1 MFYKRR
7 DPQSLLEPK
16 TLGFIMTH
24 TENPLVSVSICSAFS
39 SRKDP
44 SVHFFSAFCH
54 FNTVPKRRAYG
65 SIFCCE
71 WEDIII
77 AKTVRDHKF
86 TLFPFIL
93 WENLG
98 PDDFKIG
105 LKQGFIFPL
114 KQFLKK
120 FLKPNLF
127 ASQSGP
133 SRAARSASFCSKQS
147 GSGSIW
153 GFCHQIQIYAGNPK
167 CPSTL

>member
-1 MFYKRR
+1 MRTAIYADKNLVYGTPHIFYFIAVLLRTDFMEQHSCFPQKFRQSLDMFYKRR

-71 WEDIII
+71 
-77 AKTVRDHKF
+77 
-86 TLFPFIL
+86 
-93 WENLG
+93 
-98 PDDFKIG
+98 
-105 LKQGFIFPL
+105 
-114 KQFLKK
+114 
-120 FLKPNLF
+120 
-127 ASQSGP
+127 
-133 SRAARSASFCSKQS
+133 
-147 GSGSIW
+147 
-153 GFCHQIQIYAGNPK
+153 
-167 CPSTL
+167 